1 MSRDS
6 SSRNSSARRR
16 RPCCFGGSCRFCPN
30 RPTRSSFARSRPVG
44 DIASRALSV
53 HPRFGAETDRV
64 PDLSEHS
71 ENIRWHELL
80 AAEDGSPAGGA
91 PNARIPRPVSQPAS
105 PVARVSWRA
114 RFADPMVAAVVAL
127 GITQITAW
135 GTSYYCLGVLA
146 APISQDMGWSRGF
159 VFLGFTVALLTMG
172 IVSTAVGRA
181 IDRRGARAVM
191 TLGTV
196 VVSAGLFALAHV
208 HSAATYL
215 VVWAFLGLGMRLC
228 LYDAAFAAL
237 VQVTPSRGRMA
248 ISYLTLFGAFASSVF
263 WLIGHALNEQVGWRQ
278 TLVWFALINLAV
290 CLPLHWLGL
299 ARRETVD
306 AGGTR
311 TAGAAASPD
320 GPPLEGRTRSVAIAL
335 FAVIMSL
342 NGFVFGVISVQLVPL
357 LEAAGL
363 ATAAAVWVASLKGVA
378 QFGGRVV
385 EILFGR
391 NLRSITVG
399 RIAVAVLPP
408 SLLLLL
414 AGTGSLPLVVAFTL
428 LMGASQGVITI
439 VRGAVPLALF
449 GAKGYGAVLG
459 VIATP
464 VLVVNA
470 ASPTV
475 FAWIVDHWG
484 WGPARASLLASCSA
498 AWLAMELMSR
508 WYERRREIAPNGA
521 READVEAVRQ

>member
-1 MSRDS
+1 VSQAVAS
-6 SSRNSSARRR
+6 
-16 RPCCFGGSCRFCPN
+16 
-30 RPTRSSFARSRPVG
+30 PTR
-44 DIASRALSV
+44 
-53 HPRFGAETDRV
+53 
-64 PDLSEHS
+64 
-71 ENIRWHELL
+71 
-80 AAEDGSPAGGA
+80 AG
-91 PNARIPRPVSQPAS
+91 
-105 PVARVSWRA
+105 WRQ
-114 RFADPMVAAVVAL
+114 RLTDPMVSAVVAL

-146 APISQDMGWSRGF
+146 APISQDTGWSRGF

-172 IVSTAVGRA
+172 LVSSAVGRA
-181 IDRRGARAVM
+181 IDRHGGRAVM

-196 VVSAGLFALAHV
+196 FVSAGLFALAHV
-208 HSAATYL
+208 HGQAAYL
-215 VVWAFLGLGMRLC
+215 AVWAFLGLGMRLC

-237 VQVTPSRGRMA
+237 VQVAPSRGRKA

-263 WLIGHALNEQVGWRQ
+263 WVVGHTLNAQVGWRQ
-278 TLVWFALINLAV
+278 TLVLFALINLVV

-299 ARRETVD
+299 ARRETAEA
-306 AGGTR
+306 AGPT
-311 TAGAAASPD
+311 GAATADVD
-320 GPPLEGRTRSVAIAL
+320 GPPLEGRARSVAIIL
-335 FAVIMSL
+335 FALIMSL

-363 ATAAAVWVASLKGVA
+363 ATAVAVWVASMKGVA

-385 EILFGR
+385 EISFAR
-391 NLRSITVG
+391 NLRAITVA
-399 RIAVAVLPP
+399 RIAVGVLPP

-414 AGTGSLPLVVAFTL
+414 AGTGSLPLIVAFTL

-439 VRGAVPLALF
+439 VRGAVPLVLF

-464 VLVVNA
+464 ILIVNA

-475 FAWIVDHWG
+475 FAWIVDRWG
-484 WGPARASLLASCSA
+484 WATGRVSLLVGCSA

-508 WYERRREIAPNGA
+508 WYERRR
-521 READVEAVRQ
+521 AVAVGTDPALRR